1 MRSLLIRSSAITL
14 LCLLLL
20 VACFSTAQETV
31 SKATVLETTALRLAP
46 SNVSFFQTSLKLKD
60 RLLTLWNSKAVQQAW
75 KTSLVQ
81 GWWKEFSTNLLQQ
94 AGPFS
99 AMLEQPENK
108 ELANLLLDMA
118 SEEAFVM
125 GGESFGDFL
134 TLVSDV
140 YMSQQFSGLEK
151 LFNGGG
157 GNDPSAQ
164 LHSIFST
171 LQENLATL
179 KAPEII
185 VGFKV
190 ADQKVAKRQLAR
202 LSVLLNT
209 AALAVP
215 QLTGN
220 VKTQKVNESSFTTV
234 ILDGSKVPW
243 DQIPWAEI
251 EEENGEF
258 DDLKAHLKGMKINI
272 SIGYHE
278 GYILFSLGESMNF
291 LKSMG
296 KGKKLA
302 ELDEFKPL
310 LKHLDKRITSVGY
323 SSKQFNANSG
333 FTREQADVMFNT
345 WKEML
350 ENSDL
355 EDGLRERITK
365 DLQELSGDLLKL
377 MEHEP
382 GSAMSFSFLTERGEE
397 TFRNQY
403 SVDPG
408 INFSKTLELFQHVG
422 GDPLLVSIGRHTH
435 KPEGWDFFVKWTKK
449 ANGYL
454 REYGL
459 PQLVGIFGQELVD
472 KIEDLLDNLY
482 PIFAKVN
489 DTVKA
494 NLLPALADGQAG
506 FVLDNKLLSTQ
517 WHREM
522 PASETPLPI
531 LEPAVLFGVSDN
543 VKLKKG
549 ASDIRGLFN
558 DAAKQVQKT
567 FGDDVPEI
575 VWPAPETRTIEGYDL
590 FWYSFKDEFQLDGRL
605 RPSAGLSKNLCALTV
620 SNEHAL
626 RLMQATPFVSNAT
639 PLKDIKRPLASAT
652 YFRVSGL
659 VDTAQPWIA
668 YALAHPELQEA
679 KVHAKDIMTI
689 VNALKYFHSYS
700 SATYLENKTTVTHSE
715 WHVKDV
721 P

>member
-1 MRSLLIRSSAITL
+1 MRSLLIRSSAITML
-14 LCLLLL
+14 SLLLF

-46 SNVSFFQTSLKLKD
+46 SNVSFFHTSLKLKD
-60 RLLTLWNSKAVQQAW
+60 RVLALWNTKAVQQAW

-81 GWWKEFSTNLLQQ
+81 GWWKEFSTNVLQQ
-94 AGPFS
+94 AGPFT

-108 ELANLLLDMA
+108 ELATLLLDMA
-118 SEEAFVM
+118 SEEAFMM
-125 GGESFGDFL
+125 GGESLGDFL
-134 TLVSDV
+134 SLLGDLYVA
-140 YMSQQFSGLEK
+140 QQFSGLEK
-151 LFNGGG
+151 MFNGG
-157 GNDPSAQ
+157 GNDPTTQ
-164 LHSIFST
+164 LHAIFST

-190 ADQKVAKRQLAR
+190 NDQKVAKRQLAR

-220 VKTQKVNESSFTTV
+220 VKTQKVNESSFTTI

-243 DQIPWAEI
+243 DQIPWEQI

-258 DDLKAHLKGMKINI
+258 DDLKAHLKTMKINI

-278 GYILFSLGESMNF
+278 GYILASLGESMNF

-296 KGKKLA
+296 SGKKLA

-333 FTREQADVMFNT
+333 FTKEQADAMFNT

-355 EDGLRERITK
+355 DDKLRERINK
-365 DLQELSGDLLKL
+365 DMVELSADLLKL

-382 GSAMSFSFLTERGEE
+382 GSAMSFSFLTDRGEE
-397 TFRNQY
+397 SYRHLN
-403 SVDPG
+403 SVDPST
-408 INFSKTLELFQHVG
+408 NFSKPLDLFQHVG
-422 GDPLLVSIGRHTH
+422 GDPLLVSIGRSSY
-435 KPEGWDFFVKWTKK
+435 KPETWDLSVKWIKK

-459 PQLVGIFGQELVD
+459 PQLVGIFGQEMVD
-472 KIEDLLDNLY
+472 KIEELLDNLY
-482 PIFAKVN
+482 PLFSKLN

-522 PASETPLPI
+522 PASETPLPL
-531 LEPAVLFGVSDN
+531 LEPAILFGVSDH
-543 VKLKKG
+543 VKLKQA
-549 ASDIRGLFN
+549 ASDIRGFFN
-558 DAAKQVQKT
+558 DVAKEVIKS
-567 FGDDVPEI
+567 FGEGMPEI

-652 YFRVSGL
+652 YIRISGL
-659 VDTAQPWIA
+659 VDTAQPWLN
-668 YALAHPELQEA
+668 YALTHHDLQEA
-679 KVHAKDIMTI
+679 KVHAKDIKIIT
-689 VNALKYFHSYS
+689 NALKFFHSYS
-700 SATYLENKTTVTHSE
+700 SATYLENKTTVTHNE